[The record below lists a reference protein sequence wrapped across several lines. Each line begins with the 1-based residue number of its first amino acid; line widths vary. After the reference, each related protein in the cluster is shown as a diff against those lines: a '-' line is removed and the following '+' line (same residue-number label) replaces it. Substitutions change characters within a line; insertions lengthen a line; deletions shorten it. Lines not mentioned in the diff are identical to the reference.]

1 MTLSSVCPLPRARLI
16 VTATVVLIL
25 CAFAGYA
32 RAASPGQPDPSFG
45 GGTVLAPLDAIF
57 SGVAARGD
65 GSVVAA
71 GGATLAEFSSG
82 GELTSSSGA
91 AGTARGVALQPD
103 GKLIVV
109 GGDSSNSPG
118 VRIERFNANGT
129 PDTGF
134 GSGGVVSTLAPSR
147 GQGNAVAI
155 EPNGEIVAVGTATIP
170 TGTDQ
175 GYPGVAL
182 VRVSPSGHVDTSE
195 VLDFLRFS
203 TANAVAIQGDGKIV
217 IAGSVRGDL
226 QTTQVLAARF
236 NANGSVDPSFASN
249 GLFLNFY
256 SVNAAY
262 SAAYGVAIQGDGKI
276 VLAGSVLDGA
286 TGPSALVVRLNSN
299 GTQDV
304 SFHLQG
310 FVKLPASASS
320 TSYAGQPPYPGALAA
335 TVVAGKI
342 VLAGYYDNFTIPQV
356 SLWALNPDG
365 SLDSGFGSG
374 GRVLGPGGQ
383 ATAITPARGGTVVIA
398 GWSSGTGLV
407 ARYAAPAP
415 VLAPAPGVALPPGGP
430 GGGPPPLR
438 VTTSLPRS
446 VKLSSALDSGVA
458 ITLRCNEVCRA
469 LVSLRISQTVAMSL
483 HLPNGSRHPRMITIG
498 SLATTLKHVNR
509 DLYRPPAPQSG
520 GQACA
525 VATSAPARGDV
536 DRAYQLRPRRARGH
550 RHAAANP
557 LISTRGAGQPSARR
571 PTHAPAHQR
580 DAPRSQRTSTS
591 QRARDSK
598 LNRAGSDGG
607 IVLGLMEALGFCG

>member
-16 VTATVVLIL
+16 VTATVVLMML
-25 CAFAGYA
+25 CAFAGRA

-45 GGTVLAPLDAIF
+45 GGTVLASQNAIF

-71 GGATLAEFSSG
+71 GGAALAELSARG
-82 GELTSSSGA
+82 QLTSSSGA

-103 GKLIVV
+103 GKFIVV
-109 GGDSSNSPG
+109 GGDASNSPG

-129 PDTGF
+129 PDAGF
-134 GSGGVVSTLAPSR
+134 GSGGVVSTLARSR

-182 VRVSPSGHVDTSE
+182 VRVNPSGHVDTSE

-236 NANGSVDPSFASN
+236 NANGSVDTSFASN

-262 SAAYGVAIQGDGKI
+262 SAAYGVAIQGDDKI

-286 TGPSALVVRLNSN
+286 TGASALVVRLNSN
-299 GTQDV
+299 GAQDM
-304 SFHLQG
+304 SFHSQG

-335 TVVAGKI
+335 TVVADKI

-383 ATAITPARGGTVVIA
+383 ATAIAPAPGGNVVIA
-398 GWSSGTGLV
+398 GWSSETGLV
-407 ARYAAPAP
+407 ARYGAPAP
-415 VLAPAPGVALPPGGP
+415 VLAPAPGVSAPPGGA
-430 GGGPPPLR
+430 GGPPTLR

-446 VKLSSALDSGVA
+446 VKLSSALRSGVA
-458 ITLRCNEVCRA
+458 IGLRCNEACRA
-469 LVSLRISQTVAMSL
+469 LASLRISQTAAMSL
-483 HLPNGSRHPRMITIG
+483 HLVNGSKHPRMIMIG
-498 SLATTLKHVNR
+498 SLATTLRHVNR
-509 DLYRPPAPQSG
+509 TYTVRLRLNLAARHALSRRRHPL
-520 GQACA
+520 
-525 VATSAPARGDV
+525 VATLTVRISSSGRDVRVVTSAL
-536 DRAYQLRPRRARGH
+536 QL
-550 RHAAANP
+550 
-557 LISTRGAGQPSARR
+557 TQ
-571 PTHAPAHQR
+571 
-580 DAPRSQRTSTS
+580 
-591 QRARDSK
+591 
-598 LNRAGSDGG
+598 
-607 IVLGLMEALGFCG
+607 

>member
-16 VTATVVLIL
+16 VTATVVLML
-25 CAFAGYA
+25 CAFAGRA

-45 GGTVLAPLDAIF
+45 GGTVLASQNAIF

-71 GGATLAEFSSG
+71 GGAALAELSARG
-82 GELTSSSGA
+82 QLTSSSGA

-103 GKLIVV
+103 GKFVVV
-109 GGDSSNSPG
+109 GGDASNSPG
-118 VRIERFNANGT
+118 VSIERFNANGT
-129 PDTGF
+129 PDAGF
-134 GSGGVVSTLAPSR
+134 GSGGVVSTLARSR

-182 VRVSPSGHVDTSE
+182 VRVNPSGHVDTSE

-236 NANGSVDPSFASN
+236 NANGSVDTSFASN

-286 TGPSALVVRLNSN
+286 TGASALVVRLNSN
-299 GTQDV
+299 GAQDM
-304 SFHLQG
+304 SFHSQG

-383 ATAITPARGGTVVIA
+383 ATGIAPAPGGNVVIAGWSSGTA

-407 ARYAAPAP
+407 ARYGAPAPVLLPAPP
-415 VLAPAPGVALPPGGP
+415 VLAPAPGVSVPPGG
-430 GGGPPPLR
+430 GGGPPTLR

-446 VKLSSALDSGVA
+446 VKLSSALRSGVA
-458 ITLRCNEVCRA
+458 IELRCNEACRVLA
-469 LVSLRISQTVAMSL
+469 SLRISQTAAMSL
-483 HLPNGSRHPRMITIG
+483 HLANGSKHPRMVTIG
-498 SLATTLKHVNR
+498 GLAATLEHVNGTYTVR
-509 DLYRPPAPQSG
+509 LRLN
-520 GQACA
+520 QAA
-525 VATSAPARGDV
+525 RHALSRRRHTLVATLTVRISSGRDV
-536 DRAYQLRPRRARGH
+536 RVV
-550 RHAAANP
+550 
-557 LISTRGAGQPSARR
+557 
-571 PTHAPAHQR
+571 
-580 DAPRSQRTSTS
+580 TSTL
-591 QRARDSK
+591 Q
-598 LNRAGSDGG
+598 LTQ
-607 IVLGLMEALGFCG
+607 